1 MGMQNI
7 QIIGPDSK
15 SDSVVII
22 YIKDLAQSLV
32 YNKQIS
38 KVAIIYGCN
47 VGNNADDG

>member
-7 QIIGPDSK
+7 QIIGPDSI
-15 SDSVVII
+15 VII